1 MSLFNHSFPRRH
13 LYCPAMAK
21 RRPFSD
27 SLEQLRRQLDRCWR
41 YECDI
46 DPLILRERL
55 LRSQGRRLHA
65 RCIEQ
70 EVQPMLW
77 FECDQS
83 ASA

>member
-21 RRPFSD
+21 RRPSSD
-27 SLEQLRRQLDRCWR
+27 SLEQLRRQLDRCWA

-55 LRSQGRRLHA
+55 LRRQGRWLHA

-70 EVQPMLW
+70 EVQPILW